1 VRAQGHN
8 RFCVA
13 VNLFGVQL
21 RSGDPVS
28 VVSAALAQHQ
38 LPPDCLELEIT
49 ENVILQHDE
58 AALATL
64 RELAQLGVLA
74 AFDDYGTGY
83 VSLSLLKRFP
93 IARLKIDQS
102 FIRDLCTDAEDAAV
116 VKAILYLGR
125 SFGLDVVAEGIERE
139 DQEAMLR
146 ELGCLHGQGYLYAKP
161 MRALKMQA
169 FLTARRPMP
178 KTTT

>member
-1 VRAQGHN
+1 
-8 RFCVA
+8 
-13 VNLFGVQL
+13 
-21 RSGDPVS
+21 
-28 VVSAALAQHQ
+28 VSAALAQHQ

-161 MRALKMQA
+161 MRALKMQS